1 MIELTVRISDFAY
14 SSALDNYL
22 PKIIAAAQSSG
33 NTNPL
38 LRMAAASPDNAGKLI
53 GKLLSAMSK
62 RQKEQ
67 LAEKLINA
75 NAEKIAG
82 KLNGLVSDKGID
94 VTIDDLK
101 ATSW

>member
-1 MIELTVRISDFAY
+1 MMELTVRISDFAY

-22 PKIIAAAQSSG
+22 PQIIAAAQSSG
-33 NTNPL
+33 STNPL

-53 GKLLSAMSK
+53 GKLLAAMSK

-94 VTIDDLK
+94 VTIDDVK